1 MCFWNVNIFHLFPN
15 WPPNVNTMTT
25 HKSAQLPLRQIAK
38 FTTGNNNNYLLLP
51 YISTSAA
58 IFHSSLQTHAHTY
71 TYTNV
76 YKAQRCCCAESL
88 PAVYLILIVSIV
100 CQGDQTIYVDAQQGP
115 NDFFLSNY
123 IHTRT
128 QASNKWK
135 EVGKIILRKY
145 YKNATHFI
153 CKHQV
158 ITGAAQK
165 YINTIY
171 IRTSNNFS

>member
-1 MCFWNVNIFHLFPN
+1 MSIFSTYFPIDRRMSIQWPLINPHSFLSGKLQNSPLATTTIIYCFLIFQHPLQYF
-15 WPPNVNTMTT
+15 T
-25 HKSAQLPLRQIAK
+25 HHYRHMHTL
-38 FTTGNNNNYLLLP
+38 
-51 YISTSAA
+51 
-58 IFHSSLQTHAHTY
+58 THTQMY
-71 TYTNV
+71 T
-76 YKAQRCCCAESL
+76 KLCAESL

-165 YINTIY
+165 YINTTY